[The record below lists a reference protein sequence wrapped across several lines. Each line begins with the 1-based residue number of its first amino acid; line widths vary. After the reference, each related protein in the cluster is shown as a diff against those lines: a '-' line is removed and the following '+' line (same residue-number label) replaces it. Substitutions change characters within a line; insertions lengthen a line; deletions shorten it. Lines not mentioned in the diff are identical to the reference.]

1 MSSSKSRS
9 YQTQK
14 TCRSKTAYPVPPDPY
29 TLAELTVAYVHRL
42 ANEAVHTAA
51 SGAAR
56 IVSVTI
62 LTGFGGLDGDGQAMF
77 IADATEIVADVAGD
91 ATLPPRTFVVVAEAK
106 QAGWGTAG
114 VSMV

>member
-51 SGAAR
+51 SGAAAHSS
-56 IVSVTI
+56 VS
-62 LTGFGGLDGDGQAMF
+62 LNFCDKSALDDLYMGSVVSADYDTVQIFDGESH
-77 IADATEIVADVAGD
+77 IGESRESDDALYLHVRSAV
-91 ATLPPRTFVVVAEAK
+91 PP
-106 QAGWGTAG
+106 
-114 VSMV
+114 S